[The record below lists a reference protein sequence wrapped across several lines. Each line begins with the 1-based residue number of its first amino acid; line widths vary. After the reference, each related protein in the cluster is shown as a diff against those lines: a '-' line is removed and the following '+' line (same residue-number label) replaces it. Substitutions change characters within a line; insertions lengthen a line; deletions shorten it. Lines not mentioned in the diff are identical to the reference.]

1 MDYRRKL
8 WLLWLIPVGLTLSLL
23 IGLGWLLFPVVP
35 DPDQRDQTLL
45 WLALAAFAI
54 VGGTTA
60 AWAMLDWYCFI
71 PLGVLAR
78 GAQII
83 TRSNPGYAVE
93 LPRQHWLGLF
103 PTRLQELGE
112 ALHKARREVAAEM
125 CIRDRLRAASPG
137 RRASR
142 APPRRSARRGPCRA
156 PPAWP
161 PWRGRT
167 PWTE

>member
-23 IGLGWLLFPVVP
+23 IWIGWLVFQVAP

-45 WLALAAFAI
+45 WLALAAFTI
-54 VGGTTA
+54 VGGITA
-60 AWAMLDWYCFI
+60 VWALLDWYCFI

-93 LPRQHWLGLF
+93 LPRQHWL
-103 PTRLQELGE
+103 RC
-112 ALHKARREVAAEM
+112 V
-125 CIRDRLRAASPG
+125 
-137 RRASR
+137 
-142 APPRRSARRGPCRA
+142 
-156 PPAWP
+156 
-161 PWRGRT
+161 
-167 PWTE
+167 